1 MDAPN
6 VNEQIKEQLAQ
17 AYEKFDLD
25 FLLGGGKIATPP
37 ETEKTADKL
46 DQQKGNQ
53 KASRKTYDE
62 LVTRQ

>member
-25 FLLGGGKIATPP
+25 SLLG
-37 ETEKTADKL
+37 ETTSPQAEKNEEKG
-46 DQQKGNQ
+46 DQ
-53 KASRKTYDE
+53 
-62 LVTRQ
+62 